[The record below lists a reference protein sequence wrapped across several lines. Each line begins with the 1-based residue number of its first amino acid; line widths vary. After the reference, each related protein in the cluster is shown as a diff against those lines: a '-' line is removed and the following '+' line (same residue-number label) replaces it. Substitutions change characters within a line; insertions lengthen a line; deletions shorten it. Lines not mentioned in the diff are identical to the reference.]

1 MREAPSFLQP
11 FVSIRHSYTDIAE
24 QQRARGLFWLAWGT
38 LIGTTLGLIFQ
49 FSSVTSLSHAIFF
62 LFDTPISVTKAAYL
76 VLWLLTVVGVP
87 LVLWFLNQGRLNRAA
102 QMQVGLLFAIAALGY
117 LPNQP
122 TDFFMITFTLPVI
135 GAGVL
140 LSRRALAV
148 VVTATVLTIAGSTL
162 LTSVGLLHLAAG
174 KAEIGDVLVFAPL
187 LMIIDGIILW
197 TFAGRQRILLEH
209 NLTLTRDLQ
218 LATEQA
224 QEASRLKSEFMATMS
239 HELRTPLNAMLGFS
253 GLLLE
258 GMLGQIDDEARHM
271 ISRIDVNSKR
281 LLSTINDLLDITRIE
296 AGRLQMVNEPFSPQ
310 SLAASWVSQ
319 MDVLAKQKGL
329 KLEVDID
336 PHLPNSIYGDQERV
350 TQIATNLLS
359 NAIKF
364 TDQGTVRMALHHKE
378 PNWVIEVSDTGI
390 GIPPHAQTYIFDA
403 FRQVDG
409 SYKRAYGGSGL
420 GLAIC
425 RNLTTLMNGSIHLH
439 SELGQGSTF
448 TVTLPLRP
456 VSELQATA

>member
-1 MREAPSFLQP
+1 
-11 FVSIRHSYTDIAE
+11 
-24 QQRARGLFWLAWGT
+24 
-38 LIGTTLGLIFQ
+38 
-49 FSSVTSLSHAIFF
+49 
-62 LFDTPISVTKAAYL
+62 
-76 VLWLLTVVGVP
+76 LWLLTIVGVP
-87 LVLWFLNQGRLNRAA
+87 LVLWLLNQGRLNRAA
-102 QMQVGLLFAIAALGY
+102 QMQVGLLFALAVLGY

-122 TDFFMITFTLPVI
+122 TDFLMITFTLPVI

-140 LSRRALAV
+140 LSRRALAL
-148 VVTATVLTIAGSTL
+148 VVTATVLTIAGSAL
-162 LTSVGLLHLAAG
+162 LTMTGLLHLPSG
-174 KAEIGDVLVFAPL
+174 KAELDDVLVFAPII
-187 LMIIDGIILW
+187 MIVDGVILW

-209 NLTLTRDLQ
+209 NLTLTRELQ
-218 LATEQA
+218 LATQQA

-253 GLLLE
+253 GILLE
-258 GMLGQIDDEARHM
+258 GMLGQIDDDARHM
-271 ISRIDVNSKR
+271 ISRIDANSKR

-296 AGRLQMVNEPFSPQ
+296 AGRLQIVDEPFSPQ
-310 SLAASWVSQ
+310 AVASSWVSQ
-319 MDVLAKQKGL
+319 MDMLAKQKGL
-329 KLEVDID
+329 NLEVEGD
-336 PHLPNSIYGDQERV
+336 PHLPDSIYGDQERI

-364 TDQGTVRMALHHKE
+364 TNQGTVRMVLRREE
-378 PNWVIEVSDTGI
+378 PNWVIEIRDTGI
-390 GIPPHAQTYIFDA
+390 GIPPHAQNFIFDA

-425 RNLTTLMNGSIHLH
+425 RNLTTMMNGSIRLR

-456 VSELQATA
+456 VAELQATA